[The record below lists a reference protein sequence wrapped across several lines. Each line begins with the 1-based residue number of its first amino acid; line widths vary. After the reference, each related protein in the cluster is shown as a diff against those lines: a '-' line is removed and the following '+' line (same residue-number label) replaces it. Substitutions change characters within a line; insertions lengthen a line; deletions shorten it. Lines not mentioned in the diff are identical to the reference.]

1 MHRAMSDAAFPTDI
15 TDHRLAG
22 VLEIAWSDG
31 STSRLRHATL
41 RDHCRCANCEQR
53 RRYGPGVAAAPDS
66 LRLVRIEPVGEQA
79 LNLGFSD
86 GHDRG
91 IYPWAYLRQ
100 LGAL

>member
-1 MHRAMSDAAFPTDI
+1 MTSTTPTAI
-15 TDHRLAG
+15 TDHRVRG

-31 STSRLRHATL
+31 HTSRLRHALL
-41 RDHCRCANCEQR
+41 REQCRCAGCEQQR
-53 RRYGPGVAAAPDS
+53 RRGRGAQSADEA
-66 LRLVRIEPVGEQA
+66 LRLVRIEPVGDHG

-91 IYPWAYLRQ
+91 IYPWTFLRQ

>member
-1 MHRAMSDAAFPTDI
+1 MSPTAI
-15 TDHRLAG
+15 TNHERSG
-22 VLEIAWSDG
+22 VLDISWSDG
-31 STSRLRHATL
+31 SISRLRHALL
-41 RDHCRCANCEQR
+41 REHCRCAACEQL
-53 RRYGPGVAAAPDS
+53 RRYGPGVAAAPES